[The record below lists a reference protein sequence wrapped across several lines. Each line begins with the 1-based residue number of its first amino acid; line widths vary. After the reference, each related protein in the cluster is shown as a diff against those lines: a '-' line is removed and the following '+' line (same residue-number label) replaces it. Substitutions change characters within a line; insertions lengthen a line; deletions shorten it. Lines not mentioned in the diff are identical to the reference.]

1 MRGAAA
7 KLIKPAAVLGAI
19 FFSLNPL
26 LAQRARFGANA
37 GFSLAFFTG
46 PEDLIDRKNQ
56 QLAYRAGVSI
66 SFDLSRKVSIASGL
80 EYWNRSFEG
89 SLRSYGMLTV
99 ITPVHLRVQHLALP
113 LMLRYRLGSS
123 VFFGAGGYFAP
134 KVGGRLTLLREEND
148 RLEAREFGYAVGI
161 GTVFRIFKREQVL
174 ELQWRQGLTPV
185 FSINDD
191 KFFFSTLS
199 LLYGIRF

>member
-7 KLIKPAAVLGAI
+7 KLIKSATVLGAI

-26 LAQRARFGANA
+26 LAQRARFSANA

-66 SFDLSRKVSIASGL
+66 SFDLSRRFSIQSGL
-80 EYWNRSFEG
+80 EYWNKSFDG

-99 ITPVHLRVQHLALP
+99 ITPVRLRVQHLGLP
-113 LMLRYRLGSS
+113 LILRYHPGQSL
-123 VFFGAGGYFAP
+123 FFGAGGYLAQ
-134 KVGGRLTLLREEND
+134 KIGGRLTLLRDENE
-148 RLEAREFGYAVGI
+148 RLESTEFGYVLGI
-161 GTVFRIFKREQVL
+161 GTTFQLFRRDHAL
-174 ELQWRQGLTPV
+174 EIQWRQALTPV
-185 FSINDD
+185 FAIGDD
-191 KFFFSTLS
+191 KFYFSTLS
-199 LLYGIRF
+199 LLYGLRF